1 MSKFGNL
8 GKVFYQWGG
17 PTATFFTYTHFS
29 HDIIAGLL
37 AALLPLIREDLGIG
51 YLQTGL
57 LLSAYAITSGLFQ
70 FLGGW
75 IGDRISRQIV
85 MAIGLGGVGLTAIA
99 VALTSAYYPMLAVLV
114 IMGVLA
120 GAYHP
125 STISML
131 AGCFEEARRGKALAL
146 HSVGGSIGFSAGPV
160 LGGLIAAML
169 GWRFAFIF
177 LSIPALVAVPIVL
190 RKFRQQRQA
199 NGEELIS
206 QASTKSNTSAIP
218 MPSRPS
224 LWQVLRPVAI
234 IIALAVFIQFV
245 AGSAVAFMPLYL
257 VDKHNIA
264 PAHAAMMIGVIRG
277 GGIVGCLLGGWL
289 SDMWGRRNAI
299 FLALVTTGPIL
310 YLLTKL
316 PFNSVLMVIFVIFG
330 IFMYMRQATI
340 QLLLM
345 DSTPPEVR
353 ATVFGIYF
361 GLSMEGM
368 SLVQPVAGHFMDIFG
383 IVQVFN
389 TLALITVALSI
400 GALLLAVGPKLRR

>member
-1 MSKFGNL
+1 M
-8 GKVFYQWGG
+8 
-17 PTATFFTYTHFS
+17 
-29 HDIIAGLL
+29 
-37 AALLPLIREDLGIG
+37 LPD
-51 YLQTGL
+51 
-57 LLSAYAITSGLFQ
+57 
-70 FLGGW
+70 
-75 IGDRISRQIV
+75 V
-85 MAIGLGGVGLTAIA
+85 V
-99 VALTSAYYPMLAVLV
+99 VV
-114 IMGVLA
+114 
-120 GAYHP
+120 
-125 STISML
+125 
-131 AGCFEEARRGKALAL
+131 
-146 HSVGGSIGFSAGPV
+146 
-160 LGGLIAAML
+160 
-169 GWRFAFIF
+169 
-177 LSIPALVAVPIVL
+177 
-190 RKFRQQRQA
+190 
-199 NGEELIS
+199 
-206 QASTKSNTSAIP
+206 
-218 MPSRPS
+218 
-224 LWQVLRPVAI
+224 
-234 IIALAVFIQFV
+234 
-245 AGSAVAFMPLYL
+245 
-257 VDKHNIA
+257 
-264 PAHAAMMIGVIRG
+264 G

>member
-206 QASTKSNTSAIP
+206 
-218 MPSRPS
+218 
-224 LWQVLRPVAI
+224 
-234 IIALAVFIQFV
+234 
-245 AGSAVAFMPLYL
+245 
-257 VDKHNIA
+257 
-264 PAHAAMMIGVIRG
+264 
-277 GGIVGCLLGGWL
+277 
-289 SDMWGRRNAI
+289 
-299 FLALVTTGPIL
+299 
-310 YLLTKL
+310 
-316 PFNSVLMVIFVIFG
+316 
-330 IFMYMRQATI
+330 
-340 QLLLM
+340 
-345 DSTPPEVR
+345 
-353 ATVFGIYF
+353 
-361 GLSMEGM
+361 
-368 SLVQPVAGHFMDIFG
+368 
-383 IVQVFN
+383 
-389 TLALITVALSI
+389 
-400 GALLLAVGPKLRR
+400 